1 MTSSLNALVAK
12 LDLNL
17 DEGLSTFKRGDTAS
31 AIFTVLARLNTCC
44 TYATRANGKRI
55 RPVLFQSAHG
65 AVAGY
70 SSVATFPKAV
80 AWSLELIH
88 TYSLI
93 HDDLPAMDDDD
104 FRRGKPSLHKA
115 FDEATAIL
123 VGDGLQARAFE
134 LIADAPDLT
143 DTQKVRMIK
152 VLSNASGFEGMVGG
166 QYIDIQATDSDMTL
180 EGLQAMHSL
189 KTGALIRASLAL
201 GGIAANAS
209 ESQLAALDEFGT
221 HIGLAFQVVDDIL
234 DVEGDSATLGKTQ
247 GKDAEANKPTY
258 VKLMGLEGA
267 KAEAQRL
274 LGAALGALDGFD
286 ESADHLREI
295 ARYIVERDH

>member
-1 MTSSLNALVAK
+1 MIKAPPKSLLENQDRFDRAVQRLQGSDGPGRNNESGTVFRA
-12 LDLNL
+12 
-17 DEGLSTFKRGDTAS
+17 FKYCLQIG
-31 AIFTVLARLNTCC
+31 
-44 TYATRANGKRI
+44 GKRV
-55 RPVLFQSAHG
+55 RPMLCYAAAETIAPLVGGAIENA
-65 AVAGY
+65 AVAI
-70 SSVATFPKAV
+70 
-80 AWSLELIH
+80 ELIH

-152 VLSNASGFEGMVGG
+152 VLSNAAGFEGMVGG

-180 EGLQAMHSL
+180 EELQAMHSM

-201 GGIAANAS
+201 GGIAANATD
-209 ESQLAALDEFGT
+209 EQLAALDEYGT

-234 DVEGDSATLGKTQ
+234 DVEGDSEKLGKTK
-247 GKDAEANKPTY
+247 GKDEEANKPTY
-258 VKLMGLEGA
+258 VKLLGLDGA

-274 LGAALGALDGFD
+274 LQAALDALADFG
-286 ESADHLREI
+286 ESADNLREM
-295 ARYIVERDH
+295 ARYIIERDH